1 MILYLEFLVKGQK
14 RFSFYDDEVNQFLDF
29 KGFNSFGSLA
39 QFEAAAGTGAL
50 AKLKNAIPPEVEIAD
65 YGKKVLEL
73 NMDEAYC
80 KSLQKLLKQA
90 EKREDYT
97 ECHRIKNE
105 LKKYKK

>member
-1 MILYLEFLVKGQK
+1 MILYLEFKVKGQK
-14 RFSFYDDEVNQFLDF
+14 RFSFYDDEINQFLNF
-29 KGFNSFGSLA
+29 KGMNSFKNLA
-39 QFEAAAGTGAL
+39 QFEAAAGAGAL
-50 AKLKNAIPPEVEIAD
+50 AKLKGVIPPEVEIPN

-80 KSLQKLLKQA
+80 ESLQKELVEA

-105 LKKYKK
+105 LKKYTK

>member
-14 RFSFYDDEVNQFLDF
+14 RFSFYDDEINQFLNF
-29 KGFNSFGSLA
+29 KGINSFKSMA

-50 AKLKNAIPPEVEIAD
+50 AKFKNAIPPEVEIPN
-65 YGKKVLEL
+65 YGEKALEL
-73 NMDEAYC
+73 NMDSAYC
-80 KSLQKLLKQA
+80 ESLHKLLKEA